1 MIRTGTPMTRRL
13 AISALSM
20 LALAFAAWWALR
32 PAQVAAALV
41 SRGDA
46 AEVVYATG
54 VIEPLRWAKVVPLQ
68 RERIVDLCEN
78 CEGRPVVTGQ
88 VLARQDDAEQR
99 AVLAELEARLRQFE
113 RDRTRQAD
121 LLSRGAGTQTAFDLA
136 ATQVE
141 ELKARIAAQT
151 QRIGALVLRSP
162 MDGVVLRRDGR
173 IGEIAGQTDVL
184 FWIGPPKPLRVV
196 AEVNEEDI
204 ARVETSQVALL
215 RNEGF
220 STGSL
225 RGAVGL
231 ITPKGD
237 PVTKTFRV
245 YIDLPDDT
253 PLRIGMSVEANI
265 VVREAKGVVLAPPE
279 AVAKN
284 KVQVIENGR
293 IAVKPVEIGIRGSRL
308 VQILSG
314 LEAGQRIVSPFRAD
328 LVDGARIAI
337 AGGAP

>member
-1 MIRTGTPMTRRL
+1 MTRRL
-13 AISALSM
+13 AFAALALLS
-20 LALAFAAWWALR
+20 LAFAGWWALR
-32 PAQVAAALV
+32 PAEVAAVLV

-54 VIEPLRWAKVVPLQ
+54 AVEPVRWAKVVPLQ
-68 RERIVDLCEN
+68 RERIVDMCEV
-78 CEGRPVVTGQ
+78 CEGQRVVTGQ

-99 AVLAELEARLRQFE
+99 AVLAELEARSRQLE
-113 RDRTRQAD
+113 RDRLRQAE

-136 ATQVE
+136 ATQLE
-141 ELKARIAAQT
+141 EVKARIAAQRE
-151 QRIGALVLRSP
+151 RIGALVLRAP
-162 MDGVVLRRDGR
+162 MDGIVLRRDGR

-196 AEVNEEDI
+196 ADVNEEDI
-204 ARVETSQVALL
+204 ARVETGQVALL

-220 STGSL
+220 PAGSL
-225 RGAVGL
+225 RGVIGL

-279 AVAKN
+279 ALASGT
-284 KVQVIENGR
+284 VQVVQNGR
-293 IAVKPVEIGIRGSRL
+293 IALRKVAIGIRGSRL
-308 VQILSG
+308 VQIVSG
-314 LEAGQRIVSPFRAD
+314 LEAGDRIVSPARAD
-328 LVDGARIAI
+328 LRDGARVAI
-337 AGGAP
+337 RGGAS